1 MSVYWHWRVI
11 LCKET
16 GSCNCFVTD
25 SQSNEGKE
33 EDIEPQ
39 IVISDIIQLVREKQQ
54 VPAMQAGEKNLPNGE
69 RETEVILTVCS
80 PGRVPASPH
89 PTSITVFCVH
99 SVGNVVANI
108 NL

>member
-1 MSVYWHWRVI
+1 MSAYWHWRVI

-39 IVISDIIQLVREKQQ
+39 IVVSDIIQLVPLTSSR
-54 VPAMQAGEKNLPNGE
+54 PLSCFYFCLP
-69 RETEVILTVCS
+69 CMS
-80 PGRVPASPH
+80 CPH
-89 PTSITVFCVH
+89 IIELYAAQ
-99 SVGNVVANI
+99 GK
-108 NL
+108 